1 MFQRPKRS
9 NHFTCYSTF
18 LNYFNYFVII
28 VGLKYFFLASDWTL
42 DGRRQMRWHVDL
54 FNKLNFAVT
63 YNFVNTKVGLGS
75 LTDFINTGHCKTL
88 NPERQPIIIL
98 QSYSLE
104 SKQF

>member
-63 YNFVNTKVGLGS
+63 YNFVNTKVGHGS
-75 LTDFINTGHCKTL
+75 LTDFINTGHCKNTE
-88 NPERQPIIIL
+88 P
-98 QSYSLE
+98 
-104 SKQF
+104 